1 MGETRRSF
9 DPEFRAG
16 AVRIVRETGKSIASV
31 AKDLGINAGTLTN
44 WLQMD
49 RLAHEQSATGD
60 LSESE
65 REALARLVEYD
76 HDPFETE
83 LYESSSDPQ
92 NRLIDRAE
100 RSYAG
105 QYDRRLRR
113 LRERARHAEVDE

>member
-1 MGETRRSF
+1 MDEAMASAKRWR
-9 DPEFRAG
+9 EQVRARG
-16 AVRIVRETGKSIASV
+16 SI
-31 AKDLGINAGTLTN
+31 
-44 WLQMD
+44 
-49 RLAHEQSATGD
+49 EQD
-60 LSESE
+60 

-92 NRLIDRAE
+92 NRLVDRAE

-105 QYDRRLRR
+105 QYDRHLRR